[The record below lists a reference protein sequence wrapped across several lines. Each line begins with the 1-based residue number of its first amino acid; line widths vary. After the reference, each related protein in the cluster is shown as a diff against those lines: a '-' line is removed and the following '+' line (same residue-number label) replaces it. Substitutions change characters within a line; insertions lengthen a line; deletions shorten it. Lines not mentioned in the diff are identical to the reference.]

1 VREGIAEQELGEF
14 ALPERHN
21 GWVAGV
27 GVVGLHLHALAKVH
41 E

>member
-1 VREGIAEQELGEF
+1 LTEGHD
-14 ALPERHN
+14 R
-21 GWVAGV
+21 WVAGV